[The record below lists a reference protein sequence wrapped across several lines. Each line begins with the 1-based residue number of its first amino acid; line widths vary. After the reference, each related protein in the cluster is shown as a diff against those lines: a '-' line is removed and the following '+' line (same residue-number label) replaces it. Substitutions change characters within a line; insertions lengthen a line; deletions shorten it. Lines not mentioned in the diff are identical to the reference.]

1 MGVPT
6 GEPTWL
12 GRADR
17 PLAAWVHT
25 PDSGDA
31 AGVVVLVP
39 SFGREQEL
47 AHRSFRRLAR
57 DLALAGFAAVRFA
70 WTGSSDSGDLADD
83 DAAADVWV
91 DDLNA
96 VLDEVSTWTD
106 APVQVVGLRVGALV
120 AGRALSRAPRP
131 RVVSLLQ
138 WDPPA
143 GGRIFLRQERAL
155 LMSLET
161 RSTLPEGQHG
171 GMGIIYTAA
180 HAESLRGLTFEVPA
194 ADGLDVA
201 VVGRDGI
208 GLPRSVQ
215 KSVDAAGVRTW
226 DVAGQDA
233 MLEAI
238 VTESA
243 VPLGALATVVDWAGE
258 HRAPEASVSWERR
271 PAVTRAVPGG
281 RVVEEFV
288 TVGPDAL
295 PGIVARPEDAPRSAL
310 LLLAGSSEPMDG
322 PSGMWS
328 WASRRLAVEEGTFS
342 LRFDRSGVGD
352 AADFDELTQPF
363 SFSRAMLQDVADAVG
378 YLTRAS
384 GRTPVAAGLCSG
396 GYFLLMT
403 IVAQQLARVC
413 ALNVLSWAPEIE
425 DVPPFANEITSPE
438 DLEVVEE
445 RNEHSLKRRLR
456 TWAKTH
462 MPYVVWE
469 QLGSVLHFNVPGPLL
484 TRASRQ
490 TEVVLAFSRL
500 DWGAFRLQRGE
511 EAVRRAQAAGGRLTT
526 TLEFRMDHSLLDP
539 LARAAVLPILRNL
552 VRD

>member
-1 MGVPT
+1 MNQEQAPTPGDHSGTGALAPRASEVLDALGAADDGPIVGEYLTTMIELVSGVHAT
-6 GEPTWL
+6 
-12 GRADR
+12 
-17 PLAAWVHT
+17 V
-25 PDSGDA
+25 DA
-31 AGVVVLVP
+31 AVAEMASLLGQVV
-39 SFGREQEL
+39 
-47 AHRSFRRLAR
+47 
-57 DLALAGFAAVRFA
+57 
-70 WTGSSDSGDLADD
+70 
-83 DAAADVWV
+83 DAAAP
-91 DDLNA
+91 L
-96 VLDEVSTWTD
+96 
-106 APVQVVGLRVGALV
+106 GL
-120 AGRALSRAPRP
+120 
-131 RVVSLLQ
+131 
-138 WDPPA
+138 
-143 GGRIFLRQERAL
+143 
-155 LMSLET
+155 
-161 RSTLPEGQHG
+161 
-171 GMGIIYTAA
+171 GI
-180 HAESLRGLTFEVPA
+180 L
-194 ADGLDVA
+194 
-201 VVGRDGI
+201 
-208 GLPRSVQ
+208 
-215 KSVDAAGVRTW
+215 AAGTH
-226 DVAGQDA
+226 
-233 MLEAI
+233 
-238 VTESA
+238 
-243 VPLGALATVVDWAGE
+243 P
-258 HRAPEASVSWERR
+258 
-271 PAVTRAVPGG
+271 
-281 RVVEEFV
+281 F
-288 TVGPDAL
+288 
-295 PGIVARPEDAPRSAL
+295 ARPEDAPRSAL

-469 QLGSVLHFNVPGPLL
+469 QLGSVFHFNVPGPLL

-500 DWGAFRLQRGE
+500 DWEAFRLQRGE